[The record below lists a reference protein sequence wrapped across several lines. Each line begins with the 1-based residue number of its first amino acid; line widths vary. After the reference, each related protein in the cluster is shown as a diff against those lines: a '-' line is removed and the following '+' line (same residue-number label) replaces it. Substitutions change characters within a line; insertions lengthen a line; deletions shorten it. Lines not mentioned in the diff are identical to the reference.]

1 MMSLRG
7 AIARLW
13 DIDESA
19 PMLQSD
25 GQWLPWGYVKSLSER
40 IDTEL
45 TIAGCAAGGR
55 VAVVLANRTESVAAL
70 IAIIR
75 GSRTLVTLSP
85 LQPPHRLA
93 ADLEATAVD
102 YVLAGEEDWCST
114 EFAAAVSKLGATG
127 WSVDGDAV
135 TMAAQGARRHAASA
149 ESAESGDDLGEV
161 VIEMLTSGSTGPP
174 KRIPLSRAQL
184 EASLCA
190 ALQHNNRSDG
200 SAQAPF
206 AGSAA
211 ILTWPLVHI
220 SGMWGLLQALV
231 SARRLVLFK
240 RFNLAD
246 WHAAVK
252 NHRPGLVGLPPAAI
266 QVVLDSGIPPD
277 DLASIR
283 AINCGASPIE
293 PTLVDAFRERFG
305 IPILVVYGATEFSGA
320 VAGWTLNDFRERW
333 LEKKGSVGRA
343 FPGVRLRVVD
353 AAGELP
359 PAGETGL
366 LQVAS
371 PQSGAPSDEW
381 ITTSDLAH
389 IDEDGFLYIDGRADG
404 VIIRGGFKIS
414 PDTVVRS
421 LRSHPAVSD
430 AAVAG
435 LPDDRLGQ
443 IPVGAVE
450 LRARTSVAA
459 EELRE
464 FCRKTLTPYEV
475 PARVY
480 IVDELP
486 RGASMKIDHRRLVA
500 MLTDLTSGSD
510 ES

>member
-1 MMSLRG
+1 MTRTTMSLRE
-7 AIARLW
+7 AIVRLW

-19 PMLQSD
+19 TMLQCD
-25 GQWLPWGYVKSLSER
+25 GQWLTWGDVKSLSGR

-45 TIAGCAAGGR
+45 ANAGCGPGGR
-55 VAVVLANRTESVAAL
+55 VAVVLANRVESVAVL
-70 IAIIR
+70 IAILR

-85 LQPPHRLA
+85 LQPPERLG
-93 ADLEATAVD
+93 ADLEATAADFVIG
-102 YVLAGEEDWCST
+102 GEEDWEKE
-114 EFAAAVSKLGATG
+114 EFVTAVSKLGASA
-127 WSVDGDAV
+127 WSVDHGVV
-135 TMAAQGARRHAASA
+135 TMKSRAAERK
-149 ESAESGDDLGEV
+149 SGHIVDAGEV
-161 VIEMLTSGSTGPP
+161 VIEMLTSGSTGSP

-184 EASLCA
+184 EASLHA
-190 ALQHNNRSDG
+190 ALEHNDRANGAER
-200 SAQAPF
+200 APF

-252 NHRPGLVGLPPAAI
+252 EHRPGLVGLPPAAI
-266 QVVLDSGIPPD
+266 QVVLDSDIPPD
-277 DLASIR
+277 DLTSIR
-283 AINCGASPIE
+283 AINCGASPID
-293 PTLVDAFRERFG
+293 PAVVDAFQERYG

-320 VAGWTLNDFRERW
+320 VAGWTLEDFRAQW
-333 LEKKGSVGRA
+333 SQKKGSVGRA

-353 AAGELP
+353 AGGERP
-359 PAGETGL
+359 PAGETGR

-371 PQSGAPSDEW
+371 PQAGARSDEW

-389 IDEDGFLYIDGRADG
+389 IDADGFLYIDGRADD
-404 VIIRGGFKIS
+404 VIIRGGFKVS

-421 LRSHPAVSD
+421 LRDHPAVSD

-450 LRARTSVAA
+450 LRARKTVTA
-459 EELRE
+459 EELRK
-464 FCRKTLTPYEV
+464 FCRITLTPYEI
-475 PARVY
+475 PAQIY

-500 MLTDLTSGSD
+500 MLTDLTNASD